1 MTKIWYS
8 NCLLYTVTSEFIR
21 VTESLQTIFMFILEL
36 IEESKD
42 NEELSEVEKKNHA
55 TTGEKLLSC
64 SQTKQKDLMNRGA
77 KKSFTCFQCGK
88 SFTYKHHLELH
99 TRVHTGEK
107 PYTCDQCGK
116 SFTQSSSLK
125 IHMNIHTGEKPYN
138 CSHCDK
144 KFSRSGDLEKHKLV
158 HTGEKP
164 HTCDQCGRS
173 FVQKQHFTAH
183 VRVHTGE
190 KPYKCLYCDKRFSQ
204 SGNLKTH
211 KRIHTGEKPYHCT
224 ACGKCFNHSDS
235 LHSHTKNYHSKQI
248 IFISSK
254 MAPQIAATV
263 LCSSV
268 SGLLLFV
275 FCFSNTISFTRDEL
289 LNICRTHHKIF
300 YRILI
305 IRTFCWTL

>member
-21 VTESLQTIFMFILEL
+21 VTKSLQTIFIFISEL

-42 NEELSEVEKKNHA
+42 NEELREVEKKNHA
-55 TTGEKLLSC
+55 KTGEKPLSW

-77 KKSFTCFQCGK
+77 KKSFTCSQCGK

-99 TRVHTGEK
+99 MRVHTGEK
-107 PYTCDQCGK
+107 PFTCDQCGK
-116 SFTQSSSLK
+116 SFTRSPNLK
-125 IHMNIHTGEKPYN
+125 DHMNIHTGEKPYN

-158 HTGEKP
+158 HTGEKL
-164 HTCDQCGRS
+164 HTCDQCGKS
-173 FVQKQHFTAH
+173 FALKQHFTAH

-204 SGNLKTH
+204 LGNLKKH

-224 ACGKCFNHSDS
+224 ACGKFQSFSFSTQSYKKLSQLADHRVESPNADFDCFSLSHSS
-235 LHSHTKNYHSKQI
+235 
-248 IFISSK
+248 
-254 MAPQIAATV
+254 IA
-263 LCSSV
+263 SV
-268 SGLLLFV
+268 CCAAVRFVIVALLF
-275 FCFSNTISFTRDEL
+275 
-289 LNICRTHHKIF
+289 
-300 YRILI
+300 Y
-305 IRTFCWTL
+305 